1 MESRVATRF
10 SCTLFIVTRKIGRFL
25 HLSLWLAVGTYSQ
38 TKQVQTK
45 QETKLTLHAA
55 GPFDVKLA
63 PQKPDN
69 PQAEEAKLGRMSL
82 DKEFHGDLKAF
93 SKGEMISLMTEAK
106 GSAVYVAI
114 ERVTGKLHGRT
125 GSFALHHT
133 GIMTR
138 GEPELTIRVVPD
150 SGSGELTGITGS
162 MTIKIEGKN
171 HFYEFDY
178 SLPDAK

>member
-1 MESRVATRF
+1 M
-10 SCTLFIVTRKIGRFL
+10 
-25 HLSLWLAVGTYSQ
+25 SQ
-38 TKQVQTK
+38 
-45 QETKLTLHAA
+45 HAS

-82 DKEFHGDLKAF
+82 DKEFHGDLEA
-93 SKGEMISLMTEAK
+93 SGKGEMISLMTETQ

-138 GEPELTIRVVPD
+138 GEPQLTVRVVPD

-162 MTIKIEGKN
+162 MNIKIEGKK
-171 HFYEFDY
+171 HYYEFDY
-178 SLPDAK
+178 ALPSAK

>member
-1 MESRVATRF
+1 MT
-10 SCTLFIVTRKIGRFL
+10 
-25 HLSLWLAVGTYSQ
+25 Q
-38 TKQVQTK
+38 
-45 QETKLTLHAA
+45 HAS

-82 DKEFHGDLKAF
+82 DKEFHGDLEA
-93 SKGEMISLMTEAK
+93 SGKGEMISLMTETQ

-138 GEPELTIRVVPD
+138 GEPQLTVRVVPD

-162 MTIKIEGKN
+162 MNIKIEGKK
-171 HFYEFDY
+171 HYYEFDY
-178 SLPDAK
+178 SLPSAK